1 MARSRARRRVRCCA
15 RAPPPFGEGGRDR
28 LDGGRD
34 PGRHGTM
41 FALSVY
47 ATQVLTQGYVAEV
60 MEPDKIP
67 ADLRYFGNEFPFL
80 GKAVLP
86 PKDEI
91 TVPPKDTG
99 NKRCA

>member
-1 MARSRARRRVRCCA
+1 MRVAATDSSMVGGIRADT
-15 RAPPPFGEGGRDR
+15 APCSLR
-28 LDGGRD
+28 
-34 PGRHGTM
+34 
-41 FALSVY
+41 
-47 ATQVLTQGYVAEV
+47 AEV

-80 GKAVLP
+80 GKAVLL

-91 TVPPKDTG
+91 TVPAKDTG